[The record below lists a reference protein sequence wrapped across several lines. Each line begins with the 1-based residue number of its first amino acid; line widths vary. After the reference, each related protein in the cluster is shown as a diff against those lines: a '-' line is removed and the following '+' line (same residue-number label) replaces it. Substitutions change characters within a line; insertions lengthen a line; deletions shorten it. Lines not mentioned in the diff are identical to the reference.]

1 MSSGSTGDPLGARD
15 RVFLERR
22 RTLNRF
28 GSLALWG
35 GLVLVLLAW
44 IAFHLFF
51 PLLVNPYAL
60 LGRLESRTLEMG
72 SVTTLA
78 MVGQFALNLV
88 FLMLTALCTFT
99 LGWAWQ
105 ERRYQRIVEKL
116 SRAAQVASLEAQA
129 GSATPAAGP
138 SPERD
143 APARAATPP
152 AAAPER
158 GTDRSSAPPKG
169 APRE

>member
-1 MSSGSTGDPLGARD
+1 MSSGSGDPLGTRD

-35 GLVLVLLAW
+35 GLALVLLAW

-60 LGRLESRTLEMG
+60 LGRLENKTLETG

-105 ERRYQRIVEKL
+105 ERRYLRIVEKL

-129 GSATPAAGP
+129 ASATPAQ
-138 SPERD
+138 
-143 APARAATPP
+143 AATPP
-152 AAAPER
+152 GAAPER
-158 GTDRSSAPPKG
+158 GAAPSSPPPRG
-169 APRE
+169 APRG

>member
-1 MSSGSTGDPLGARD
+1 MSSGSTGDLLGTRD

-22 RTLNRF
+22 RTINRF

-35 GLVLVLLAW
+35 GLALVLLAW

-78 MVGQFALNLV
+78 LVGQFALNLV
-88 FLMLTALCTFT
+88 FLMLTALCAFT

-129 GSATPAAGP
+129 APATPAAGP
-138 SPERD
+138 SPARE
-143 APARAATPP
+143 APAQAATPP
-152 AAAPER
+152 AAPER
-158 GTDRSSAPPKG
+158 GRDRSSPPPKG
-169 APRE
+169 PPRE